1 MINYSEF
8 LAATISVQQFLTHQ
22 KLEAIFRQFDI
33 DGNDNITR
41 QNIRDAM
48 AKMGHEISEEE
59 INEIFR
65 KHDSSDDQAIQLDE
79 FKKMIMDS

>member
-1 MINYSEF
+1 VINYSEF